1 MISKLMFWKK
11 NKEVESMK
19 LKISIAHLDEL
30 NDILEGKL
38 MAMDVIN
45 KMPLKEYQ
53 TKKVEFELK
62 KIEKGIYEVSELTGD
77 YEY

>member
-1 MISKLMFWKK
+1 MISKLMFWKN

-30 NDILEGKL
+30 NDILESKL

-62 KIEKGIYEVSELTGD
+62 KVEQGIYEVSELTGD